1 MKKII
6 VLLVMVLS
14 CGMMFGQKYT
24 KKKDYSEG
32 LAAVYFQERWGFV
45 DKNNKLVINYA
56 FEDVKPFNNGV
67 AQVKYQGKW
76 IYIDKKGKVTSVE
89 VNKPKPKI
97 EWQNVPKTTTE
108 PMFVLK
114 AEIKSES
121 KIEYCKVFLN
131 NSELQDN
138 NAPGGSTIVED
149 QKKKDDKRVTVNKT
163 LALREGTNTIRIKVK
178 NAGGET
184 DEQKTI
190 EYKPD
195 KPALEKAVI
204 VWNEEPKTTKN
215 QQFELKATVKSTAK
229 DASCQVFLNNVEVSS
244 TKGSTIVEDKKED
257 EYRYSYE
264 VKRTLT
270 LKEGDNTITISVKN
284 AKGELV
290 KSEQRTITWVRP
302 ALATIVWG
310 EVPSKTEEKLLR
322 LKAQIKTGS
331 QLEYWHVTFNGS
343 RTKGSYIV
351 KDNYNISIDET
362 FTLREGKN
370 VIKIEAKSEGG
381 EVAEERIV
389 TYNPNSSNEKRIA
402 LVIGNADYQDIHF
415 PKLKKTKEDAK
426 AMHSLLSSYGFDL
439 RPIVLDADKQKM
451 RNAINEFIDEVG
463 RGNYEVALIY
473 YSGHGLSP
481 DGGANYLIPID
492 ARIEYTDEVKHNAI
506 NSKTELIARL
516 EEKNCRVEILLLDCC
531 NDCALAER
539 GTKGAYDGR
548 LARVYPKSHG
558 ISIIHAALP
567 GKKAIEGNGKN
578 SPFVESFIECTRSH
592 PNVDWESFVN
602 DFIYDVQIRTDNYQT
617 PYPEGRIIGKPFYI
631 NPQKNKN

>member
-1 MKKII
+1 MRRVII
-6 VLLVMVLS
+6 FMVI
-14 CGMMFGQKYT
+14 MMFAQILCGQSYSHKQS
-24 KKKDYSEG
+24 YSEG
-32 LAAVYFQERWGFV
+32 LAAVQYGNVWGFV
-45 DKNNKLVINYA
+45 DENNKLVIKYA

-89 VNKPKPKI
+89 VNKPKPRI
-97 EWQNVPKTTTE
+97 EWQNVPKTTLE
-108 PMFVLK
+108 PMFALK

-149 QKKKDDKRVTVNKT
+149 QKKKDDKHVTVNKT
-163 LALREGTNTIRIKVK
+163 LALREGANTIRIKVK

-190 EYKPD
+190 EYKSD

-204 VWNEEPKTTKN
+204 VWNEVPKTAKN
-215 QQFELKATVKSTAK
+215 QQFELKATIKSTAK
-229 DASCQVFLNNVEVSS
+229 DAGCQVFLNNVEVSS

-270 LKEGDNTITISVKN
+270 LKEGDNTIKISVKN

-290 KSEQRTITWVRP
+290 KSEQRTITLERS

-310 EVPSKTEEKLLR
+310 DIPSKTEEKQFT
-322 LKAQIKTGS
+322 LKAQIKS
-331 QLEYWHVTFNGS
+331 DSEIEYYHIIFNGN
-343 RTKGSYIV
+343 RVKGSYV
-351 KDNYNISIDET
+351 VQDSHNLSINET
-362 FTLREGKN
+362 FSLKEGEN
-370 VIKIEAKSEGG
+370 RIKIEVKNRGG
-381 EVAEERIV
+381 EVSGEKVV
-389 TYNPNSSNEKRIA
+389 TYSTKEKRIA

-439 RPIVLDADKQKM
+439 MPIVLDADKQKM
-451 RNAINEFIDEVG
+451 RNAINEFVDEVG
-463 RGNYEVALIY
+463 KGNYEVALIY

-539 GTKGAYDGR
+539 GTKGAYNGR
-548 LARVYPKSHG
+548 MARVDPKSHG

-567 GKKAIEGNGKN
+567 GKKALEGTGKN